1 MSCGTTMYALKPIVL
16 MPGEV
21 YEPKSVYIMK
31 NINEVQQKLSDRTS
45 HESSKIVSDI
55 TEQVIKFLKN
65 PLPEIVEL
73 ELRQEKILS
82 QLAELKKQVS
92 SLYGILKNSRPSN
105 TTHVIAP
112 RSKEKVRTDL
122 VVNVNPT
129 KPPFSLLALQNIWN
143 DTDIYVSCH
152 THSTSTSPVPEF
164 PLTAQNFNSEN
175 HTVEVSL
182 IWKEISDLEVIISGV
197 RGTRLLGEV
206 SLLRYLSRLIASHNY
221 ESRECGIDAS
231 KIDSLLDLCH
241 ELSFQKSRMHANSV
255 FATLAGNVGNG
266 QWLLSRSSPSIADV
280 AAWSAIK
287 QLDDPNLPGN
297 LTSWFKRCDNVF
309 WRK

>member
-21 YEPKSVYIMK
+21 YELKSMYIMK
-31 NINEVQQKLSDRTS
+31 NIIEVQPKLSNRTS

-55 TEQVIKFLKN
+55 TEQS
-65 PLPEIVEL
+65 PLPEVVEL

-92 SLYGILKNSRPSN
+92 SLSGILRNSTRSN
-105 TTHVIAP
+105 TTHVTVP
-112 RSKEKVRTDL
+112 RSKEKVHTDL
-122 VVNVNPT
+122 VVNANPA

-143 DTDIYVSCH
+143 DTDICVSCH
-152 THSTSTSPVPEF
+152 THSNSTSPVREF
-164 PLTAQNFNSEN
+164 PLSAQNFNSEN

-182 IWKEISDLEVIISGV
+182 IWKKVTDLEVVISGA
-197 RGTRLLGEV
+197 RGTPLLGEV

-221 ESRECGIDAS
+221 ESRESGDDAS

-241 ELSFQKSRMHANSV
+241 ELSFQKSPKHANSV
-255 FATLAGNVGNG
+255 LAALAGKLGNG
-266 QWLLSRSSPSIADV
+266 KWLLPRSLPSIADV

-287 QLDDPNLPGN
+287 RLDNPNLPGN
-297 LTSWFKRCDNVF
+297 LTSWFNRCDNVF
-309 WRK
+309 WHK